1 MQRNYRF
8 STLAI
13 ICSMFLGMGLI
24 RLSELVIPPAR
35 VLAESPAEPYVIAN
49 QPEMF
54 RMAAKKV
61 TPSVVNITVLKR
73 TENAGELTLEDLS
86 LAFHVQTRP
95 TLQPQGVGSGV
106 IVDAEKGFILTNGH
120 VVAAG
125 TNWIVRLSD
134 KREFEASLVGVD
146 LQSDLAVIKIN
157 ANRLIEA
164 KLGDSETLEVG
175 DWVLAIGNPFGLLE
189 NTVTA
194 GIVSAKSRHG
204 LGSQYEDYLQTDA
217 AINMG
222 NSGGPLVN
230 LQGMVVGLNTAIMSS
245 SGGYQG
251 IGFAIPINRVKAI
264 AHKLIHD
271 GVVVRG
277 WLDVRTRDIANVETQ
292 GVSVEGVHSS
302 GPGQKAGLKSGDM
315 IMKYNGQQIHSSFEL
330 HDAVSSTQP
339 GSKIPVEINR
349 DGSTQTMQVI
359 IGTQPEESTQIAGA
373 L

>member
-1 MQRNYRF
+1 
-8 STLAI
+8 
-13 ICSMFLGMGLI
+13 MFLGMGLI
-24 RLSELVIPPAR
+24 RLSELVVPPAR
-35 VLAESPAEPYVIAN
+35 VLAETPTEPYAIPNA
-49 QPEMF
+49 QDMF
-54 RMAAKKV
+54 RLAAKKV

-73 TENAGELTLEDLS
+73 TENSGNELSLEDLS
-86 LAFHVQTRP
+86 LAFHVQAKP
-95 TLQPQGVGSGV
+95 ALQPQGVGSGV
-106 IVDAEKGFILTNGH
+106 IVDAENGYILTNGH

-125 TNWIVRLSD
+125 TNWVVRLGD
-134 KREFEASLVGVD
+134 KREFEATLVGVD
-146 LQSDLAVIKIN
+146 LQSDVAVIKIK
-157 ANRLIEA
+157 ANHLSEA
-164 KLGDSETLEVG
+164 KLGDSDTLEVG

-189 NTVTA
+189 NSVTA

-230 LQGMVVGLNTAIMSS
+230 LQGLVVGLNTAIMSS

-264 AHKLIHD
+264 SHKLIHD

-277 WLDVRTRDIANVETQ
+277 WMDVRTRDVANVDSQ
-292 GVSVEGVHSS
+292 GVSVEGVHTS

-315 IMKYNGQQIHSSFEL
+315 IVKYNGQQIHSSFEL
-330 HDAVSSTQP
+330 HDYVTATKP
-339 GSKIPVEINR
+339 GSKVPLVINR
-349 DGSTQTMQVI
+349 DGATQTMQVI
-359 IGTQPEESTQIAGA
+359 IGTQPDESTQIAGA